1 MSIGWRFPENNFGSL
16 TGISEA
22 GIETFRANIYS
33 SLAREICQNS
43 LDARLKD
50 DKPVI
55 VDFQK
60 IYIDKNKLPGCSD
73 FLDIWVKCLEFWGT
87 RNNKKAVDFLNN
99 GSKTLNKKRLC
110 VLRISDFNT
119 TGLTGSDKEYDTT
132 PWQNLVKSSGVS
144 DKGDS
149 DGGSF
154 GIGKSAPYACS
165 DLRTLFY
172 STFDKDGL
180 CATQGVSKLVS
191 FKNAGGN
198 ITQGTGY
205 FGETS
210 RNSSVNYE
218 LNIDSTYSR
227 GNRTG
232 TDIYIMGFIDEEEWK
247 AEIVKSILEGFL
259 VAIYNNKIAVKVGD
273 IEISQQTL
281 ALVLNNYKDD
291 IKWTYN
297 YYRTLTEGET
307 FVTDFEGMGEI
318 ELKVLIS
325 SGLHRRALLSR
336 SNGMK
341 IFDKPNISSTI
352 PFAAILTLKGKEVNK
367 FFREMETPQH
377 NAWEPGFHSD
387 KKKAKKIRT
396 ELFRYIKEIVI
407 QMGRNEAADEIDA
420 EGVGEYL
427 PDELF
432 MVQNQNQ
439 NRNQNQND
447 KDETI
452 TDKTKDIEIKAV
464 EKVKI
469 PTGIAKIEGDSLD
482 EEIDDYGNIATDDDV
497 IDGTARTPR
506 GKKNNGSDGKG
517 TPTGAT
523 GNIDGT
529 NVIKKWAEIGSVQT
543 RLFNTGVKPSE
554 YKLMLTPEKSA
565 QKGYVMVK
573 LSGEQSNFNASIK
586 SARLES
592 SESEKLN
599 SMDGRIFLNS
609 FLEKQKISIIFEL
622 DYEESCSMEVALY
635 GYSL

>member
-1 MSIGWRFPENNFGSL
+1 MGIGWKFPENNFGSL

-22 GIETFRANIYS
+22 GIETFRANIYN

-50 DKPVI
+50 DEPVI

-60 IYIDKNKLPGCSD
+60 IYIGKDSIPGYND
-73 FLDIWVKCLEFWGT
+73 FLDVWTRCLDFWIA
-87 RNNKKAVDFLNN
+87 RNNKKAVDFLKN
-99 GSKTLNKKRLC
+99 GSKVLDKEKLC

-119 TGLTGSDKEYDTT
+119 TGLTGSDKEYDIT

-165 DLRTLFY
+165 NLRTLIY

-191 FKNAGGN
+191 FKNNEGN

-205 FGETS
+205 FGQTS
-210 RNSSVNYE
+210 RNSAINYE
-218 LNIDSTYSR
+218 LGIDSTYSR
-227 GNRTG
+227 GNNTG
-232 TDIYIMGFIDEEEWK
+232 TDIYVMGFIDEEEWK
-247 AEIVKSILEGFL
+247 TEIVKSILEGFL
-259 VAIYNNKIAVKVGD
+259 VAIYNNKIVIKVGN
-273 IEISQQTL
+273 IEISQKTL
-281 ALVLNNYKDD
+281 PLVLNDYKNH

-297 YYRTLTEGET
+297 YYHALTEGET
-307 FVTDFEGMGEI
+307 FITDFSGLGEI

-325 SGLHRRALLSR
+325 PELHRRALLCR
-336 SNGMK
+336 SSGMK
-341 IFDKPNISSTI
+341 IFDKANISSTI
-352 PFAAILTLKGKEVNK
+352 PFAAILTLKGIEVNK

-387 KKKAKKIRT
+387 KKRAKKIRT
-396 ELFRYIKEIVI
+396 ELFRYIKEVVI
-407 QMGRNEAADEIDA
+407 QMGRNEETDEIDA
-420 EGVGEYL
+420 DGVGEYL

-432 MVQNQNQ
+432 MVQD
-439 NRNQNQND
+439 QNQND
-447 KDETI
+447 KEETI
-452 TDKTKDIEIKAV
+452 TDKTKNIEIKV
-464 EKVKI
+464 IEKVKI
-469 PTGIAKIEGDSLD
+469 PKGISKINGDSLD
-482 EEIDDYGNIATDDDV
+482 EEIDAYGNIAIDSDD
-497 IDGTARTPR
+497 IDGTARTHKGR
-506 GKKNNGSDGKG
+506 KNNSSGGNG

-523 GNIDGT
+523 GKIDGT
-529 NVIKKWAEIGSVQT
+529 NGIKKWVEIGLVQT
-543 RLFNTGVKPSE
+543 RLFNTGTKPNE
-554 YKLMLTPEKSA
+554 YKLVLTPEKNA

-586 SARLES
+586 SAKLES
-592 SESEKLN
+592 NRNQKLHCN
-599 SMDGRIFLNS
+599 DGKIFLNS
-609 FLEKQKISIIFEL
+609 FIEKQKLSIIFEL
-622 DYEESCSMEVALY
+622 EYVESCSMEVALY

>member
-1 MSIGWRFPENNFGSL
+1 MEIGWKFPENNFGSL

-22 GIETFRANIYS
+22 GIETFRANIYN

-43 LDARLKD
+43 LDARLND
-50 DKPVI
+50 EEPVI

-60 IYIDKNKLPGCSD
+60 IYINKENLPGCND
-73 FLDIWVKCLEFWGT
+73 FLDVWAKCLDFWNT
-87 RNNKKAVDFLNN
+87 RNNKKAVDFLKN
-99 GSKTLNKKRLC
+99 GSNVLDKRKLC

-119 TGLTGSDKEYDTT
+119 TGLVGSDKESDTT

-172 STFDKDGL
+172 STFDKDGI

-191 FKNAGGN
+191 FKNDEEN

-205 FGETS
+205 FGQTS
-210 RNSSVNYE
+210 RNLPISYE
-218 LNIDSTYSR
+218 LNIDATFSR
-227 GNRTG
+227 GNNTG
-232 TDIYIMGFIDEEEWK
+232 TDIYVMGFVDEDEWNT
-247 AEIVKSILEGFL
+247 EIIKSILEGFL
-259 VAIYNNKIAVKVGD
+259 VAIYNNKIIVKVGD
-273 IEISQQTL
+273 VEISQETL
-281 ALVLNNYKDD
+281 PLVLNNYKDD

-297 YYRTLTEGET
+297 YYRALTEGET
-307 FVTDFEGMGEI
+307 FVTDFAGLGEI

-325 SGLHRRALLSR
+325 PELHRRALLSR
-336 SNGMK
+336 SSGMK
-341 IFDKPNISSTI
+341 IFDKANISSTI
-352 PFAAILTLKGKEVNK
+352 PFAAILTLKGIGVNK

-396 ELFRYIKEIVI
+396 ELFQYIKEVVTQI
-407 QMGRNEAADEIDA
+407 GRNEATDEIDA
-420 EGVGEYL
+420 DGVGEFL
-427 PDELF
+427 PDEIF
-432 MVQNQNQ
+432 MQE
-439 NRNQNQND
+439 NQNQND

-452 TDKTKDIEIKAV
+452 TDKTKDIEIKVV

-469 PTGIAKIEGDSLD
+469 PKGISKIEGNSLD
-482 EEIDDYGNIATDDDV
+482 EEIDAYGNIATDDD
-497 IDGTARTPR
+497 INGTARIPKGNR
-506 GKKNNGSDGKG
+506 NNSSGGNG

-543 RLFNTGVKPSE
+543 RLFNTGKKDNE
-554 YKLMLTPEKSA
+554 YKLMLTPEKNA
-565 QKGYVMVK
+565 QKGYVLVK

-586 SARLES
+586 SAKLES
-592 SESEKLN
+592 SANEILHC
-599 SMDGRIFLNS
+599 MDGKIFLNS
-609 FLEKQKISIIFEL
+609 FLEKQKLAIIFEL